1 MAAATLWLRNFRAP
15 QSTMRITSAQGDLRD
30 SAAENRP
37 PALRAGKGETA
48 VQETT
53 RATGNRSRMASLI
66 GSKAKQK
73 AIELLALP
81 SGRLLEPDGDV
92 RSRWMAIH
100 AFTA

>member
-1 MAAATLWLRNFRAP
+1 MAAATLWL
-15 QSTMRITSAQGDLRD
+15 S
-30 SAAENRP
+30 
-37 PALRAGKGETA
+37 
-48 VQETT
+48 
-53 RATGNRSRMASLI
+53 NRSRMASLI